1 MSLSGINKQIHF
13 GAKWLWEDSTK
24 AGGCEVAD
32 YIGVCTCLCLQI
44 LHKAHLVVFCPC
56 LTPQQQLPNFI
67 TPSQI
72 ILFWEYFFLVCLF
85 SLPKSPSAMYWNYY
99 ITKTTVI
106 WDVTPCKLVDVYQ
119 GGCGVFLSQT
129 SVHIY
134 HITWCHIPDGR
145 YLL

>member
-1 MSLSGINKQIHF
+1 VSLSGINKQIHL
-13 GAKWLWEDSTK
+13 GAKWISEDSTTV
-24 AGGCEVAD
+24 GGCEVAD
-32 YIGVCTCLCLQI
+32 YIRVCTCLCLQI

-67 TPSQI
+67 TPSLI
-72 ILFWEYFFLVCLF
+72 ILFENFFSFVCLF
-85 SLPKSPSAMYWNYY
+85 CLPTSPSAKYLNYY

-119 GGCGVFLSQT
+119 GGCGVLSQM

-134 HITWCHIPDGR
+134 HIT
-145 YLL
+145 YNKNN